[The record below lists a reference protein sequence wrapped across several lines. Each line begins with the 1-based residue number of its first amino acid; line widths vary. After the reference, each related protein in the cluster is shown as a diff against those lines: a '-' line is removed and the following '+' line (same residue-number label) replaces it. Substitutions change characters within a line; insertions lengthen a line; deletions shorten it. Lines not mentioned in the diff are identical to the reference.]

1 MIYQQNIDHKVT
13 MIRLNPVQDDKDHVE
28 RGLFLVNDDLYSM
41 LKQQKF
47 KEILLTNATTIDGE
61 YDVAKYFKVE
71 KKWDTLL
78 DKWNAE
84 KRTLLVFKGI
94 TSYYFLL
101 NQRVKW
107 TMYGLASLRVCI
119 ITQQ

>member
-1 MIYQQNIDHKVT
+1 MIH
-13 MIRLNPVQDDKDHVE
+13 LNPVQDDKDHVE

-41 LKQQKF
+41 LKQQKN
-47 KEILLTNATTIDGE
+47 KEILLTNATTIGGE
-61 YDVAKYFKVE
+61 HDVAKYFKVE

-84 KRTLLVFKGI
+84 KRTLLVLKGI
-94 TSYYFLL
+94 MSYYFLS

-107 TMYGLASLRVCI
+107 NRYGLASLRVSI
-119 ITQQ
+119 VTQQ

>member
-1 MIYQQNIDHKVT
+1 VFYQQNSDHKVT

-28 RGLFLVNDDLYSM
+28 RGLFSVDDDLYSM

-47 KEILLTNATTIDGE
+47 KEILLTNETMIDGE
-61 YDVAKYFKVE
+61 HDMAKYFKVE

-84 KRTLLVFKGI
+84 KRTLVLKGI
-94 TSYYFLL
+94 MSYYFLS

-107 TMYGLASLRVCI
+107 TMYGLASSRVCI
-119 ITQQ
+119 VMQQ

>member
-1 MIYQQNIDHKVT
+1 

-28 RGLFLVNDDLYSM
+28 RGLFSVDDDFYSM

-61 YDVAKYFKVE
+61 HDVAKYFKVE
-71 KKWDTLL
+71 KKWNTLL
-78 DKWNAE
+78 DKWNTE
-84 KRTLLVFKGI
+84 KRALLVLKGI
-94 TSYYFLL
+94 MSYYFLS

-119 ITQQ
+119 VTHQ